1 MCGRLQPAAIA
12 ITDPLGELK
21 HTGLYQITYDLRKQ
35 RDYQSLHARIKAY
48 GAWCRPLEST
58 WIISTPQS
66 AAQVRDNLK
75 AVMDRDDGLL
85 VTRLQ
90 GEAAWYGVPPE
101 VSSRLKSLLESGA
114 A

>member
-1 MCGRLQPAAIA
+1 M
-12 ITDPLGELK
+12 
-21 HTGLYQITYDLRKQ
+21 GLYQITYDLRKQ

-48 GAWCRPLEST
+48 GTWCRALEST
-58 WIISTPQS
+58 WVISASQS
-66 AAQVRDNLK
+66 AAQVRDNLL

-90 GEAAWYGVPPE
+90 GEAAWYGVPTE
-101 VSSRLKSLLESGA
+101 VSNWLKNQLQRCA

>member
-1 MCGRLQPAAIA
+1 M
-12 ITDPLGELK
+12 
-21 HTGLYQITYDLRKQ
+21 GLYQITYDLRKQ

-48 GAWCRPLEST
+48 GTWCRPLEST
-58 WIISTPQS
+58 WVISTPQS
-66 AAQVRDNLK
+66 AAQVRDNLL

-90 GEAAWYGVPPE
+90 GEAAWYGVSTE
-101 VSSRLKSLLESGA
+101 VSDWLKNQLQRCA